1 MKTLYGKAKD
11 AGAAKPFL
19 PEYGGLPVKL
29 TTHVGDLIIARE
41 DETVDILKERV
52 EQAMREMIAQHQ
64 VQGGGVGKAVVQR
77 LKLLF

>member
-11 AGAAKPFL
+11 AGAAMPFL
-19 PEYGGLPVKL
+19 PVYGSLPVKL
-29 TTHVGDLIIARE
+29 TTHVGDLI
-41 DETVDILKERV
+41 
-52 EQAMREMIAQHQ
+52 MGEMIAQHQ

>member
-11 AGAAKPFL
+11 AGAAMPFL
-19 PEYGGLPVKL
+19 PVYGGLPVKL

-41 DETVDILKERV
+41 E
-52 EQAMREMIAQHQ
+52 AMREMIAQHQ